1 MIQLIDRVDIG
12 DGICLEFVRRG
23 RGSSDLIIF
32 LHGVTDS
39 WRSFDSVLAALSPH
53 IEALAVSQRG
63 HGDSDRPESGYE
75 IENMARDV
83 AAFMRSL
90 GIARATIVGHSMG
103 AIVAQRFALEFPDMV
118 SGLVLIGSMSNL
130 ASNAGVQ
137 RFYEEAILPIG
148 DDVDPEL
155 VREFQE
161 STLARP
167 IDPLLL
173 DMLIAES
180 LKVPA
185 RVWKATFHGLKD
197 VNFIPQ
203 LETIEVPVLIL
214 WGDLDNIAQRTEQE
228 SVTAAL
234 PNSNLLIFEG
244 HGHAV
249 HWEAPDLIAREIE
262 TFFSLLRAR
271 RS

>member
-1 MIQLIDRVDIG
+1 MAELRALVAGNPVKAAGIDAIAADINAYIS
-12 DGICLEFVRRG
+12 DYAPLVRREG
-23 RGSSDLIIF
+23 ANEP
-32 LHGVTDS
+32 
-39 WRSFDSVLAALSPH
+39 LAEVRAQTTEGKRR
-53 IEALAVSQRG
+53 IDAIRA
-63 HGDSDRPESGYE
+63 DFT
-75 IENMARDV
+75 
-83 AAFMRSL
+83 AFTTRERSL

-155 VREFQE
+155 AREFQE

-228 SVTAAL
+228 SVAAAL

-249 HWEAPDLIAREIE
+249 HWEVPDLIAREIE